1 MWKLLI
7 THNFITQFLK
17 LEKGQHTFILDSL
30 AFLVDTLNLKAS
42 PDLEIIDEY
51 NDGEPSGTPF
61 PITHHIDYDN
71 ERLYLIS
78 IEKHL
83 IKSK

>member
-1 MWKLLI
+1 M
-7 THNFITQFLK
+7 K

-30 AFLVDTLNLKAS
+30 NFLVDTLNLDTD

-51 NDGEPSGTPF
+51 DDGDPSSTPF

-83 IKSK
+83 IRSD

>member
-1 MWKLLI
+1 M
-7 THNFITQFLK
+7 
-17 LEKGQHTFILDSL
+17 
-30 AFLVDTLNLKAS
+30 KAA

-51 NDGEPSGTPF
+51 DDGEPSGTPF

-83 IKSK
+83 IKSE

>member
-1 MWKLLI
+1 M
-7 THNFITQFLK
+7 LK
-17 LEKGQHTFILDSL
+17 KGQHTFILDSL
-30 AFLVDTLNLKAS
+30 SFLVDTLNLDVTPKY
-42 PDLEIIDEY
+42 EVIDEY
-51 NDGEPSGTPF
+51 EDGDPSDMPF

-83 IKSK
+83 IKTD